1 MSRIIPSRFSYDSGC
16 HIENTTIR
24 SKLKDKEQATGE
36 QIIIS
41 LLKKYGYM
49 NMMHI
54 QRALNM
60 DSHRTINARK
70 SISKMMSRGL
80 VEKYTITYP
89 GDEPDN
95 DVYILSKTER
105 SKYRNLRSA
114 FRYNMNDIP
123 NILEHLSAT
132 QWHISVLE
140 GAGTKDK
147 MFYKTVPYK
156 KFITQVPSLVQIRT
170 RLGRKMSICAI
181 PIPKGEHKNKIGSLI
196 TQIISLH
203 GYFSEDIDRYGSFV
217 VCLICESESQIEEV
231 SKLFQQVSETSDFY
245 LIYSLDC
252 ITDDE
257 LVDPLSLIYDVER
270 EDGATKLSVFK
281 LRG

>member
-1 MSRIIPSRFSYDSGC
+1 MNRINPSRFSYEKGC
-16 HIENTTIR
+16 RIENTTIK
-24 SKLKDKEQATGE
+24 SKLSDNEKATGE
-36 QIIIS
+36 QIILS

-60 DSHRTINARK
+60 NSHRTINARK
-70 SISKMMSRGL
+70 SINKMMSRGL

-95 DVYILSKTER
+95 DVYILSKNER
-105 SKYRNLRSA
+105 DKSKNMRSA
-114 FRYNMNDIP
+114 FRFNMNDIP

-140 GAGTKDK
+140 GSGTKDK
-147 MFYKTVPYK
+147 MFYKTVPYQ
-156 KFITQVPSLVQIRT
+156 KFITQVPSLIQIRT
-170 RLGRKMSICAI
+170 RLGRRMSICAI
-181 PIPKGEHKNKIGSLI
+181 PIPKGDRKNKIAALI
-196 TQIISLH
+196 TQIIALH

-217 VCLICESESQIEEV
+217 LCLICESESQIEEV
-231 SKLFQQVSETSDFY
+231 SKLLQQVSETSDFY